1 LINLGIGKLQPRN
14 IAKFEETKQNAMKK
28 HDFEMKALKYSA
40 LAGSLTAF
48 AGTAGA
54 QIMYTDVSPD
64 ETYTED
70 EMYML
75 DVNNDATFDFGI
87 IQFDTVVMYG
97 SFSFPSEGVVLLTAG
112 SNAAMSTSG
121 QVNYLTALNLNDVID
136 NTQIF
141 SNGTSSSPLIAGAY
155 IGGFANQ
162 GIGPWIDAVDHYM
175 GLSFL
180 AGSDF
185 HYGWCR
191 MNLAANGK
199 SFVIK
204 DYAYESTPQ
213 TGLLAGQTVNNIS
226 ELVSD
231 AVSMQVINNTVQL
244 NVLNNTFTN
253 GNVQVINIAGQSV
266 FTASLNTDKNID
278 LNGYASGVY
287 VISVSFDQGQVNHKL
302 FVR

>member
-1 LINLGIGKLQPRN
+1 
-14 IAKFEETKQNAMKK
+14 MKK
-28 HDFEMKALKYSA
+28 LDLEKKALKYSA
-40 LAGSLTAF
+40 MAGSMAAF

-54 QIMYTDVSPD
+54 QIVYTDVNPD
-64 ETYTED
+64 QTYNED
-70 EMYML
+70 QMYFL

-112 SNAAMSTSG
+112 SNQAMSTAG

-136 NTQIF
+136 NAQIF
-141 SNGTSSSPLIAGAY
+141 SNGTSSSPLIAGAF
-155 IGGFANQ
+155 IGGFANT
-162 GIGPWIDAVDHYM
+162 GIGPWIDGADHYM
-175 GLSFL
+175 GLTFL
-180 AGSDF
+180 AGANF

-191 MNLAANGK
+191 MSVAADGR

-204 DYAYESTPQ
+204 DYAYETSAQ
-213 TGLLAGQTVNNIS
+213 TGLLAGQTVNSVS
-226 ELVSD
+226 ESVSD
-231 AVSMQVINNTVQL
+231 AVSMQVINNSVQL
-244 NVLNNTFTN
+244 NVLNNSYTN
-253 GNVQVINIAGQSV
+253 GNVQVINTAGQSV
-266 FTASLNTDKNID
+266 FTASLNGEKNID